1 MDDSQPP
8 GDIAH
13 TSALNDR
20 KLLAL
25 LSNYLYRFV
34 SVHLLAVFGQAVS
47 SPLWQKYST
56 EMQPCN
62 SYRRA
67 VLRVFSGKH
76 QKCPFLWYKQL
87 FEEIIGRKGRR
98 KDWGTKGYRGLVNR
112 KGQWLNIKS
121 WFDKIIKHSSF
132 SCNFCFII
140 SHLGCYVLWMLQ
152 RTFKSRKSHHE
163 INLTFLKLSE
173 PSQQHNMKGFGFFW
187 SIFNVQK
194 RECVVCIWTTG
205 RGFLW

>member
-67 VLRVFSGKH
+67 VLRFFSGKH
-76 QKCPFLWYKQL
+76 QTCPFPWYKQL
-87 FEEIIGRKGRR
+87 FEDVIGRKGRR

-140 SHLGCYVLWMLQ
+140 SQFGMLCALNAAENM
-152 RTFKSRKSHHE
+152 RIREITSWNEFNIFKIVWAFTAAQHE
-163 INLTFLKLSE
+163 RVW
-173 PSQQHNMKGFGFFW
+173 GFFEH
-187 SIFNVQK
+187 I
-194 RECVVCIWTTG
+194 
-205 RGFLW
+205 